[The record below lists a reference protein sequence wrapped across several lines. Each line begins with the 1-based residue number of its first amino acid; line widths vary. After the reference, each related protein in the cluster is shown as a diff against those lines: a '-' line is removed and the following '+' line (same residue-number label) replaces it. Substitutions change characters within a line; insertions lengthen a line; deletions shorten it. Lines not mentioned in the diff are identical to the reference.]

1 MKKII
6 NIFIIMLFVIIMAGC
21 NVSSGTKYS
30 VIMPTGAPSI
40 ALADFTKNYS
50 EELDVE
56 IVNGSDPLVSAFT
69 KGDYDIIV
77 APVNLGAKLYNSRED
92 FEYVL
97 YKPIVGCNY
106 YILSSEISEFSELE
120 GKEMVG
126 FGEASTPGVM
136 LKTLISHY
144 GLNVNV
150 TYQNS
155 VNEANGLLVAEK
167 AKTIITAEPSKTIIS
182 KGKDYS
188 VIDIAALWKEMAGSE
203 YDVPQAGI
211 FVKKSFVKRENVQNI
226 LANMEA
232 SIELAY
238 SNPTLLAESAIAVD
252 ANFAKQTVEN
262 LAAAIPNCNF
272 LTKDLNREE
281 VEYYFNKIIELGLGA
296 SVGGKLPDEGFYY

>member
-6 NIFIIMLFVIIMAGC
+6 NLFVVMFFVLLVNGC
-21 NVSSGTKYS
+21 NVASGTKYS

-40 ALADFTKNYS
+40 ALADFTKNSS
-50 EELDVE
+50 EELDID
-56 IVNGSDPLVSAFT
+56 IVNGSEPLVSAFT
-69 KGDYDIIV
+69 KGEYDIIV
-77 APVNLGAKLYNSRED
+77 APVNLGAKLYNASEN
-92 FEYVL
+92 FQYVL

-106 YILSSEISEFSELE
+106 YILSSEVSSFNELD

-136 LKTLISHY
+136 LKTLIAHY
-144 GLNVNV
+144 GLSVNV

-155 VNEANGLLVAEK
+155 VNEANGLLAAGN

-182 KGKDYS
+182 KGKDYNE
-188 VIDIAALWKEMAGSE
+188 IDIAALWKEMAGSD

-211 FVKKSFVKRENVQNI
+211 FVRKSYVKRDNVKEI

-232 SIELAY
+232 SVGLAY

-252 ANFAKQTVEN
+252 PNFSKQKVEN
-262 LAAAIPNCNF
+262 LATAIPNCNF
-272 LTKDLNREE
+272 LTKEMNIEE
-281 VEYYFNKIIELGLGA
+281 VEYYFSKIIELGLGV